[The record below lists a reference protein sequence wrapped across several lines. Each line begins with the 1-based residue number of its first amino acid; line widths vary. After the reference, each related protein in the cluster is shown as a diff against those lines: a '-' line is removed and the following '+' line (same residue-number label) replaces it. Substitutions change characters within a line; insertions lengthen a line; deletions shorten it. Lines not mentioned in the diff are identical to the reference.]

1 MLIIGVDM
9 AKQKFDAGLWLDQK
23 GQILGQFTNDAT
35 GYAFMKKSV
44 HQQFATVDIIKLIIE
59 PTGGYEMG
67 LILYALEQGWQV
79 SLPNPKIVK
88 DWAKGSGWRAKT
100 DRQDAMMLAQYGV
113 EKNPPC
119 YQPLSVSMQE
129 LNDLVTRQEELK
141 KLLRSER
148 NRLTQYQQR
157 PRQNGRVLRSLEKII
172 ETLEEEL
179 SAVEEEA
186 KQFIKEDHKLQRM
199 RKQLLTVPGVGPVL
213 VNHLLVLLSHWSLR
227 TNKQGTTKQLVAFAG
242 LDPQPHESG
251 SSVFKRA
258 TISKMGDTV
267 IRNKLYMG
275 ALGGIRG
282 QNVLADF
289 YQRLVG
295 RGKAKRLALVAAAR
309 KILVWSWAVY
319 VNEVDFD
326 PIKAAPKSY

>member
-1 MLIIGVDM
+1 MLIVGIDM
-9 AKQKFDAGLWLDQK
+9 AKRKFDAGLWIEHK
-23 GQILGQFTNDAT
+23 GQSLGEFTNDDG
-35 GYAFMKKSV
+35 GYAKMANKLCE
-44 HQQFATVDIIKLIIE
+44 QFHEAETIKLIIE

-67 LILYALEQGWQV
+67 LILYALEQEWLV
-79 SLPNPKIVK
+79 SLPNPKMVK

-119 YQPLSVSMQE
+119 YQPLSASMQE
-129 LNDLVTRQEELK
+129 LSDLVTRQEELK

-157 PRQNGRVLRSLEKII
+157 PRQNGRVMKSLEKVI

-179 SAVEEEA
+179 AAVEAEA
-186 KQFIKEDHKLQRM
+186 KNFIKHDQKLKLM
-199 RKQLLTVPGVGPVL
+199 RKRLLTIPGVGPVL
-213 VNHLLVLLSHWSLR
+213 VNHLLVLLTHWSIR
-227 TNKQGTTKQLVAFAG
+227 TDNQGTTKQLVAFAG

-251 SSVFKRA
+251 SSVYKRP
-258 TISKMGDTV
+258 TISKMGDKV

-282 QNVLADF
+282 QNVLTDF
-289 YQRLVG
+289 YKRLVG

-309 KILVWSWAVY
+309 KILVWAWAVY

-326 PIKAAPKSY
+326 PTKAAPKSF